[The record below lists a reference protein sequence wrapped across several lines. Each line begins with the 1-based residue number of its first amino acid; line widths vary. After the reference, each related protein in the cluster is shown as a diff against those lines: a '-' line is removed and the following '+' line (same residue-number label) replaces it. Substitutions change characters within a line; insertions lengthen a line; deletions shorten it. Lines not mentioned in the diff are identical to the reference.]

1 MSAWAEILIH
11 LPDFFRLLPLKKS
24 SSSSSSNRPPPPP
37 PLALAPAGICLGV
50 AGAPFSLL
58 PTESESFP
66 VLNRWLSAER
76 RGLGRSRKT
85 QERNI
90 DFPLTKCSYQGKLKR
105 HRQESSFQVCQNL
118 EHKTG
123 VMWHFNNLVSSIFF
137 LYPLIYRIPCTFFFR
152 QSVLPV
158 LFRLSLRT
166 FLSSDTGG
174 FGASENRSP

>member
-1 MSAWAEILIH
+1 MSASAEILIH

-37 PLALAPAGICLGV
+37 ALAPAGICLGV

-76 RGLGRSRKT
+76 RGFGWSRKT
-85 QERNI
+85 QVKNI
-90 DFPLTKCSYQGKLKR
+90 SFPLTKCSYQGKLKR
-105 HRQESSFQVCQNL
+105 HRQESSFQACQNL

-123 VMWHFNNLVSSIFF
+123 VMWHFNSLVSSILF
-137 LYPLIYRIPCTFFFR
+137 LYPFIYRIHSTFFFR